1 MSRQDD
7 IAEKAVRKSTLK
19 SLKKKKRSRL
29 HQLKVDYENAVQQV
43 NIMYAED
50 PERLKAKYAAAEYA
64 KTEKAMKR
72 AERRIENEKLQIN
85 IKNQALFKH

>member
-29 HQLKVDYENAVQQV
+29 RKLKIELPY
-43 NIMYAED
+43 D
-50 PERLKAKYAAAEYA
+50 PAIPLLGIYLEES
-64 KTEKAMKR
+64 MV
-72 AERRIENEKLQIN
+72 
-85 IKNQALFKH
+85 